1 VFGRRPDFGAS
12 ARSAFAAACVTLL
25 LARGGALPH
34 AAGGYSTVA
43 VFPIENLSGEGVPEH
58 EFRVTLIQ
66 RLVSAGLRV
75 IDDAALDAFMV
86 RHRVR
91 YAAGLETATAQALV
105 QELGVD
111 GVVFA
116 SIELS
121 DSSAS
126 PKLAL
131 MARLV
136 SVRDVPT
143 VVWADDVGLAG
154 DEAPGLFDLG
164 IVNDFEVLQTR
175 ALDHVGASLDGWLKT
190 GAPARPMRN
199 RPTFRPRSEFRSR
212 TLTPGTPHSV
222 AVLPFFNLSDR
233 RNAGEILAWLFT
245 RHLAAFP
252 EFRVVDAG
260 VTRQQLLNAR
270 VIMDGGIAL
279 ADAENVASLVDTDL
293 VLAGRVLSYRDFEGS
308 AGQTRVEFSTVLFEK
323 STRRIVFS
331 SISDNTGADGVGWF
345 ERGGSKTAHVMATQ
359 MVRRTVEAIAGEG
372 R

>member
-1 VFGRRPDFGAS
+1 
-12 ARSAFAAACVTLL
+12 
-25 LARGGALPH
+25 
-34 AAGGYSTVA
+34 
-43 VFPIENLSGEGVPEH
+43 
-58 EFRVTLIQ
+58 
-66 RLVSAGLRV
+66 
-75 IDDAALDAFMV
+75 MV